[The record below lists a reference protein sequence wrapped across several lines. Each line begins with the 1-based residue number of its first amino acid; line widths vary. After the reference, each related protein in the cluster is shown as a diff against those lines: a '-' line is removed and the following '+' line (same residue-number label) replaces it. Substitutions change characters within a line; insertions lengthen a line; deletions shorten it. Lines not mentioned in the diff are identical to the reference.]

1 MPLQASGR
9 IKMSELATK
18 FGGSGSNKL
27 SEYYRGGS
35 QVRSTGLNTTQG
47 VPTSGKITIK
57 DFYGTGNPILS
68 VLNNGNYYSAY
79 GATVDLTSASRGSN
93 TSLILAYVAN
103 SAGQGSNITF
113 TMTGHTVTQI
123 VQRLN
128 NVSDD
133 GAACGVFS
141 SNVGD
146 VASVAVGSSGGVS
159 GKNFLA
165 FQYDDTPSMTS
176 ANDIFSNVYQKTLDL
191 NLGENSFSIVA
202 WANAFADD
210 YNPSTFG
217 TITSTAGSV
226 TQNNAAV
233 KTVGYKERFGSAGNF
248 GFTVGGNVR
257 SSRTGS
263 RPAPRAQI
271 GASFNL

>member
-18 FGGSGSNKL
+18 FGGSGSHKL
-27 SEYYRGGS
+27 SEYYRGGD

-57 DFYGTGNPILS
+57 DFYGTGNPVLS
-68 VLNNGNYYSAY
+68 VLNNGNYYSAF
-79 GATVDLTSASRGSN
+79 GSTVELTSANRSSN
-93 TSLILAYVAN
+93 TSLILAYAAN
-103 SAGQGSNITF
+103 SADQGSTITF

-128 NVSDD
+128 NTSDD
-133 GAACGVFS
+133 GAACGVFA

-146 VASVAVGSSGGVS
+146 VASVEVGSSGGVTN
-159 GKNFLA
+159 KQFLA

-176 ANDIFSNVYQKTLDL
+176 ANDTHSSVEQKTIDLDL
-191 NLGENSFSIVA
+191 GANSFSVVA
-202 WANAFADD
+202 WANAFSDD
-210 YNPSTFG
+210 YSPSSFG

-226 TQNNAAV
+226 TQNNATV
-233 KTVGYKERFGSAGNF
+233 KTVGYKERFGDAGNF
-248 GFTVGGNVR
+248 DFTVGGSVR
-257 SSRTGS
+257 SSRSGS
-263 RPAPRAQI
+263 RPAPIVTGKQI
-271 GASFNL
+271 QL

>member
-1 MPLQASGR
+1 
-9 IKMSELATK
+9 MSELSTK

-68 VLNNGNYYSAY
+68 VLNNGNYYDAN
-79 GATVDLTSASRGSN
+79 GATVGLTSASRGSN

-103 SAGQGSNITF
+103 SANQGSNITF
-113 TMTGHTVTQI
+113 TMT
-123 VQRLN
+123 
-128 NVSDD
+128 
-133 GAACGVFS
+133 ACGVFA

-146 VASVAVGSSGGVS
+146 VASVAVDSSGGVS

-176 ANDIFSNVYQKTLDL
+176 ANDTYSNVLQKTLDL

-210 YNPSTFG
+210 YYPSTFG
-217 TITSTAGSV
+217 TITSTAGSI

-257 SSRTGS
+257 SYKTGS